1 MRTAS
6 PEAEIDIATLT
17 SALCALS
24 IGSVMT
30 YQEIDDALGRK
41 LSQRHHLNAAIKR
54 AEKQTGSIFSIVRA
68 VGVKR
73 LQSSDIAGFGLSVM
87 GRIRRAASRGVSRLD
102 TVRVNDLSQGERN
115 KVIAHKSQLAA
126 ISLVADG
133 RRSIS
138 VANQVEASGGA
149 IPTAKVLELFL
160 R

>member
-6 PEAEIDIATLT
+6 PEAEIDIAALT
-17 SALCALS
+17 DALCAMS
-24 IGSVMT
+24 IGATLT
-30 YQEIDDALGRK
+30 YQDINRVLGRE
-41 LSQRHHLNAAIKR
+41 LSHRHHLTAAIKR
-54 AEKQTGSIFSIVRA
+54 AEKQTGSIFSAVRA
-68 VGVKR
+68 VGIRR

-87 GRIRRAASRGVSRLD
+87 GRIRRAASRGVKRLD
-102 TVRVNDLSQGERN
+102 NVRVNDLPPSERN